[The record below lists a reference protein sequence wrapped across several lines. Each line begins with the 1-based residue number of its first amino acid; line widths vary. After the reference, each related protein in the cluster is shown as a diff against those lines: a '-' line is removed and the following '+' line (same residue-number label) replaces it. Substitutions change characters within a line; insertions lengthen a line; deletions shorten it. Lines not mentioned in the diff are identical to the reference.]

1 MARAIWKGSL
11 SFGLVNVPV
20 GLYTA
25 TQDKTIHFNQFEEGT
40 SDRIRY
46 KRVNERTGEEVDYA
60 RIVKGV
66 DLGGGEFAILTPDEL
81 DAAAP
86 EKSRTID
93 IEGFV
98 DLADIDPIYYRTTYF
113 LAPEGD
119 AARRAYALL
128 RKAMQESNKVG
139 IATFVMRNKEYLVA
153 IRPEDEVIA
162 LETMYFADEIRT
174 PSEELPNLSTD
185 GKFTAKE
192 LDMAQLLIDSL
203 AQDFDPTKYHDDY
216 RRQVEE
222 LVETK
227 RQGGVIE
234 TAPRP
239 ARSSNVVDLLEAL
252 QASVED
258 AGRRP
263 ASDRTKPA
271 AGAKRASKRSTA
283 ASKAPA
289 RSSAKRDRVG
299 AVPAT
304 VAKKSTARKPAA
316 KKATTGST
324 PRRKAS

>member
-1 MARAIWKGSL
+1 
-11 SFGLVNVPV
+11 
-20 GLYTA
+20 
-25 TQDKTIHFNQFEEGT
+25 
-40 SDRIRY
+40 
-46 KRVNERTGEEVDYA
+46 
-60 RIVKGV
+60 
-66 DLGGGEFAILTPDEL
+66 LTPDEL

-203 AQDFDPTKYHDDY
+203 AQDSIRPSYHDDY

-222 LVETK
+222 LVET
-227 RQGGVIE
+227 Q
-234 TAPRP
+234 APGRRDRDRTSPGALEQRRRP
-239 ARSSNVVDLLEAL
+239 ARSAPSERRGRRAAPGVGPDQARSRCETGL
-252 QASVED
+252 QAVH
-258 AGRRP
+258 
-263 ASDRTKPA
+263 
-271 AGAKRASKRSTA
+271 A

-304 VAKKSTARKPAA
+304 VAKKSTARKRRARRPPPGAPPAQGVLSRHGRGLSA
-316 KKATTGST
+316 VARARRGWDARPV
-324 PRRKAS
+324 PRSASHLFAP

>member
-25 TQDKTIHFNQFEEGT
+25 TQDKAIHFNQFEEGT

>member
-1 MARAIWKGSL
+1 
-11 SFGLVNVPV
+11 
-20 GLYTA
+20 
-25 TQDKTIHFNQFEEGT
+25 
-40 SDRIRY
+40 
-46 KRVNERTGEEVDYA
+46 
-60 RIVKGV
+60 
-66 DLGGGEFAILTPDEL
+66 
-81 DAAAP
+81 
-86 EKSRTID
+86 
-93 IEGFV
+93 
-98 DLADIDPIYYRTTYF
+98 
-113 LAPEGD
+113 
-119 AARRAYALL
+119 
-128 RKAMQESNKVG
+128 MQESNKVG

>member
-1 MARAIWKGSL
+1 
-11 SFGLVNVPV
+11 
-20 GLYTA
+20 
-25 TQDKTIHFNQFEEGT
+25 
-40 SDRIRY
+40 
-46 KRVNERTGEEVDYA
+46 
-60 RIVKGV
+60 
-66 DLGGGEFAILTPDEL
+66 LTPDEL